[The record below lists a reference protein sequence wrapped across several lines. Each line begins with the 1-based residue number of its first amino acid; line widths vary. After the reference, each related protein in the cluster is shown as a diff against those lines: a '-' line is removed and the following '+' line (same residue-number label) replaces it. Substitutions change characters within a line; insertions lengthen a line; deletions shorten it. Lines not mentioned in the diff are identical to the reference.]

1 MSNYTTKNE
10 LEHATGVDTSNIAA
24 KSDFIVLKV
33 EINKLD
39 TNKLSNALTDL
50 NDLRAKIDDL
60 DLCKLKI
67 VPIDLD
73 KVSDL
78 VDKKKL

>member
-39 TNKLSNALTDL
+39 TKKLINALTDL

-60 DLCKLKI
+60 DLGKLKM
-67 VPIDLD
+67 VPIDLE

-78 VDKKKL
+78 VDTKKL

>member
-39 TNKLSNALTDL
+39 TNKLINALTDL
-50 NDLRAKIDDL
+50 NDLRANIDDL
-60 DLCKLKI
+60 DLGKLKM
-67 VPIDLD
+67 VPIDLE

>member
-39 TNKLSNALTDL
+39 TNKLINALTDL

-60 DLCKLKI
+60 DLGKLKM
-67 VPIDLD
+67 VPIDLE
-73 KVSDL
+73 KVSGL

>member
-39 TNKLSNALTDL
+39 TNKLINALTDL

-60 DLCKLKI
+60 DLGKLKM
-67 VPIDLD
+67 VPLDLE

>member
-39 TNKLSNALTDL
+39 TNKLINALTDL

>member
-1 MSNYTTKNE
+1 MSNHTTKNE

-39 TNKLSNALTDL
+39 TNKLINALTDL

-60 DLCKLKI
+60 DLGKLKM
-67 VPIDLD
+67 VPIDLE
-73 KVSDL
+73 KVSGL

>member
-39 TNKLSNALTDL
+39 TKKLINALTDL

-60 DLCKLKI
+60 DLGKLKM
-67 VPIDLD
+67 VPIDLE

-78 VDKKKL
+78 VDTEKL

>member
-1 MSNYTTKNE
+1 MSNYATKNE
-10 LEHATGVDTSNIAA
+10 LEHATGVDISNIAA

-39 TNKLSNALTDL
+39 TNKLINALTDL

-60 DLCKLKI
+60 DLGKLKM
-67 VPIDLD
+67 VPIDLE

-78 VDKKKL
+78 VDTKKL

>member
-1 MSNYTTKNE
+1 MSNYATKNE
-10 LEHATGVDTSNIAA
+10 LEHATGVDISNIAA

-39 TNKLSNALTDL
+39 TNKLINALTDL

-60 DLCKLKI
+60 DLGKLKM
-67 VPIDLD
+67 VPINLE

>member
-33 EINKLD
+33 GINKLD
-39 TNKLSNALTDL
+39 TNKLINALTDL

-60 DLCKLKI
+60 DLGKLKM
-67 VPIDLD
+67 VPIDLE

>member
-39 TNKLSNALTDL
+39 TKKLINALTDL

-60 DLCKLKI
+60 DLGKLKM
-67 VPIDLD
+67 VPIDLE

>member
-1 MSNYTTKNE
+1 MSNYITKNE
-10 LEHATGVDTSNIAA
+10 LEHATGVDTSNIDA

-39 TNKLSNALTDL
+39 TNKLINALTDL

-60 DLCKLKI
+60 DLGKLKM
-67 VPIDLD
+67 VPLDLE

>member
-1 MSNYTTKNE
+1 MSNYITKNE
-10 LEHATGVDTSNIAA
+10 LEHATGVDTSNIDA

-39 TNKLSNALTDL
+39 TNKLINALTDL

-60 DLCKLKI
+60 DLGKLKM
-67 VPIDLD
+67 VPIDLE

>member
-39 TNKLSNALTDL
+39 TNKLINALTDL

-60 DLCKLKI
+60 DLGKLKM
-67 VPIDLD
+67 VPIDLE

>member
-10 LEHATGVDTSNIAA
+10 LEHATGVDTSNIDA

-39 TNKLSNALTDL
+39 TNKLINALTDL

-60 DLCKLKI
+60 DLGKLKM
-67 VPIDLD
+67 VPIDLE

-78 VDKKKL
+78 VDTKKL

>member
-39 TNKLSNALTDL
+39 TNKLINALTDL

-60 DLCKLKI
+60 DLRKLKM
-67 VPIDLD
+67 VPIDLE

-78 VDKKKL
+78 VDTKKL

>member
-10 LEHATGVDTSNIAA
+10 LEHATGVDTSNIDA

-39 TNKLSNALTDL
+39 TNKLINALTDL

-60 DLCKLKI
+60 DLGKLKM
-67 VPIDLD
+67 VPLDLE

>member
-33 EINKLD
+33 EINKLG
-39 TNKLSNALTDL
+39 TNKLINALTDL

>member
-1 MSNYTTKNE
+1 MSNYITKNE
-10 LEHATGVDTSNIAA
+10 LEHATGVDTSNIDA

-39 TNKLSNALTDL
+39 TNKLINALTDL

-60 DLCKLKI
+60 DLGKLKM
-67 VPIDLD
+67 VPIDLE

-78 VDKKKL
+78 VDTKKL

>member
-39 TNKLSNALTDL
+39 TNKLINALTDL

-60 DLCKLKI
+60 DLGKLKM
-67 VPIDLD
+67 VPIDLE

-78 VDKKKL
+78 VDTKKL

>member
-1 MSNYTTKNE
+1 M
-10 LEHATGVDTSNIAA
+10 
-24 KSDFIVLKV
+24 KV

-39 TNKLSNALTDL
+39 TNKLINALTDL

-60 DLCKLKI
+60 DLGKLKM
-67 VPIDLD
+67 VPIDLE

-78 VDKKKL
+78 VDTKKL

>member
-39 TNKLSNALTDL
+39 TNKLINALTDL

-60 DLCKLKI
+60 DLGKLKM
-67 VPIDLD
+67 VPIDLE

-78 VDKKKL
+78 VDTEKL